1 MQPPP
6 DLRRLA
12 QSLTRRQFIDK
23 HPYPFLVLHART
35 DAESSN
41 NAFATQ
47 VAPQLLSPAQSGEM
61 TVLPIAKGADSPFQ
75 SHISVGRARNCDLV
89 IRHRS
94 VSKLH
99 ARFRVDE
106 GQVIV
111 SDAGSQNGTFVN
123 GKRLLP
129 NEAVAVST
137 SAQLVFG
144 SVPARTLDAEA
155 VYELLR
161 HSV

>member
-1 MQPPP
+1 VQTS

-12 QSLTRRQFIDK
+12 QSLTRRQFMDK
-23 HPYPFLVLHART
+23 HQHQFLVLNAGA
-35 DAESSN
+35 DVEGLN
-41 NAFATQ
+41 NVFATQ
-47 VAPQLLSPAQSGEM
+47 AAPHLAPAGSEKEMTLLS
-61 TVLPIAKGADSPFQ
+61 IAKSAGNPFQ
-75 SHISVGRARNCDLV
+75 SHVSVGRARNCDLV

-106 GQVIV
+106 ATLKL

-129 NEAVAVST
+129 NEVVEIRS
-137 SAQLVFG
+137 SDQLVFG
-144 SVPARTLDAEA
+144 SVAARTLDAEA

-161 HSV
+161 Q